1 MSDGRLDLSVQ
12 YAVPRRGLP
21 HRIRLARWIEAAL
34 ARPVRLT
41 VRFVGVREGRAL
53 NRDYRHRDYA
63 TNVLT
68 FAYGSHGGGR
78 SAPLAG
84 DLVLCAPVV
93 AREARAQAKP
103 LDAHYA
109 HLVVHGTLHVLGWTH
124 ERDDD
129 AARMELRETR
139 ILARLGYPDPYAA
152 GSLPP

>member
-21 HRIRLARWIEAAL
+21 QRVRLARWIEAAL
-34 ARPVRLT
+34 ARPARLT
-41 VRFVGVREGRAL
+41 VRFVGAREGRAL
-53 NRDYRHRDYA
+53 NRDYRRRDYA

-68 FAYGSHGGGR
+68 FAYGTEVRGR

-103 LDAHYA
+103 LEAHYA
-109 HLVVHGTLHVLGWTH
+109 HLVVHGTLHLQGWTH

-129 AARMELRETR
+129 AARMERREAR
-139 ILARLGYPDPYAA
+139 ILARLGYPDPYA
-152 GSLPP
+152 GSPPP